1 MSGVDLVGYLAAGL
15 VLGTFCVRDMLT
27 LRSTAVASNL
37 AFITYGLLSDIGPV
51 LGLHLLLLPINLM
64 HLLCAARRHKPTAAR
79 GPSPARNDV
88 TGHRPNRCLN
98 CNPEQAHHD

>member
-15 VLGTFCVRDMLT
+15 VLGTFCMRDMLT

-37 AFITYGLLSDIGPV
+37 AFITSGLLSDIGPV

-64 HLLCAARRHKPTAAR
+64 HLLCAARAHRPMAAR
-79 GPSPARNDV
+79 RSTTSPSDV

>member
-15 VLGTFCVRDMLT
+15 VLGTFCMRNMLT

-64 HLLCAARRHKPTAAR
+64 HLLCAARRPKPTAAR
-79 GPSPARNDV
+79 RPTPSHNDA